1 MSYIFNLTFL
11 EMESDDLNTSC
22 MTYLRMDTVHL
33 AKWVVDR
40 GRGIGSH
47 RSDER
52 TFISVGCLIRVCTGP
67 ANIHDVET

>member
-1 MSYIFNLTFL
+1 
-11 EMESDDLNTSC
+11 MESDNLNTFC
-22 MTYLRMDTVHL
+22 MTYLCMDTVHL

-40 GRGIGSH
+40 GRGVGSH